1 MSPYPSLLSP
11 WRVGPVE
18 LRNRV
23 VSTSHQTGLV
33 HDHLPTPDLV
43 AYHEARARGGA
54 AAIVLEATA
63 VDPSGLLTP
72 HTIGG
77 FRPEIA
83 PAYAELA
90 RVLHARGAKL
100 FVQLFHGGREQIAAS
115 PRPPAVAPS
124 AVPSAR
130 FHAEP
135 RALTL
140 SEIAE
145 LLEGYRCAAL
155 LAREGGVDGL
165 EVSASH
171 GYLPAQFFASSTNRR
186 GDRYGGALD
195 ARVRFAA
202 EAVAAVR
209 DGAGP
214 SLAVGVRLSADEMDP
229 AGIDAEGCAAIA
241 AVLRAAVP
249 LDFVSVV
256 LGNSSSYVGSTWIVP
271 PPPLST
277 ASLDR
282 PLALMRAA
290 LGDLTLVATSGVVEP
305 ARAESLIADGHADLV
320 GMTRAQIADP
330 ALVGKLAA
338 GRERDVNWCIGCNQG
353 CIGHY
358 HAGTPISCVV
368 NPRAGRERS
377 FGRPSPATT
386 LRTLPRA
393 PGRAR
398 VVVVGAGP
406 AGIAA
411 AVEAADAG
419 AAVTLV
425 EASHMLGGQFALA
438 GRAPAHHDSWTRWS
452 ASLRTRLAA
461 GRVEVRLGEPVT
473 PDRVH
478 ALLGGLG
485 DGRGG
490 LVLATGA
497 RPFLPPGL
505 GREVRLGKRCAVVV
519 DAWDAIARPESVEGP
534 VVVADW
540 GGGWTGLDAAEV
552 LAAAGRSVTLACA
565 SAGVGESVHQYQRNL
580 YLARLDRLGV
590 RLVQHCELVANDGR
604 AWFRHVFSGRALE
617 APETATLVLSLGR
630 VPRDELWSTLE
641 GRPDVERI
649 GDVLSPR
656 SAEEAVLEGA
666 QAGARLAG

>member
-1 MSPYPSLLSP
+1 MSGYPSLLSP
-11 WRVGPVE
+11 WRVGPVD

-43 AYHEARARGGA
+43 AYHEARARGGV

-90 RVLHARGAKL
+90 GVLHAQGAKL
-100 FVQLFHGGREQIAAS
+100 FVQLFHGGREQIAAP
-115 PRPPAVAPS
+115 PRLPVVAPS

-145 LLEGYRCAAL
+145 LLEGYHSAAS

-209 DGAGP
+209 DGAG
-214 SLAVGVRLSADEMDP
+214 SALAVGVRLSADEMDP

-241 AVLRAAVP
+241 AALRAAVP

-256 LGNSSSYVGSTWIVP
+256 LGSSSSYVGSTWIVP

-277 ASLDR
+277 ASLDG
-282 PLALMRAA
+282 PLALVRAA
-290 LGDLTLVATSGVVEP
+290 LDDVTLVATSGVVEP

-330 ALVGKLAA
+330 GLVGKLVA
-338 GRERDVNWCIGCNQG
+338 GRERDVTWCIGCNQG

-358 HAGTPISCVV
+358 HAGTPISCLV
-368 NPRAGRERS
+368 NPRTGRERS
-377 FGRPSPATT
+377 SGRPSPETT
-386 LRTLPRA
+386 LRRVPRA
-393 PGRAR
+393 RGRAR

-419 AAVTLV
+419 AAVTLL
-425 EASHMLGGQFALA
+425 EAADAIGGQFALA
-438 GRAPAHHDSWTRWS
+438 GRAPAHDEAWTRWS
-452 ASLRTRLAA
+452 ATLRNRLAA
-461 GRVEVRLGEPVT
+461 GRVEVRLGELVT
-473 PDRVH
+473 PER
-478 ALLGGLG
+478 AQELLDGLG
-485 DGRGG
+485 TVRGG
-490 LVLATGA
+490 LLLATGA
-497 RPFLPPGL
+497 RPFVPPGL
-505 GREVRLGKRCAVVV
+505 GREVRLGNSAAVVV
-519 DAWDAIARPESVEGP
+519 DAWEAIARPERVEGP

-552 LAAAGRSVTLACA
+552 LAAAGRSVTLVCA
-565 SAGVGESVHQYQRNL
+565 AAGVGEGVHQYQRNL
-580 YLARLDRLGV
+580 YLSRLDRLGV
-590 RLVQHCELVANDGR
+590 RLVQHGELVVDDGR
-604 AWFRHVFSGRALE
+604 ASFRHVFSGRALE
-617 APETATLVLSLGR
+617 APEAATLVLSLGR
-630 VPRDELWSTLE
+630 APRDDLWATLE
-641 GRPDVERI
+641 GRPNVERI
-649 GDVLSPR
+649 GDVLGPR